1 MITFCD
7 NRSKTRRR
15 LRQHSQNVTVFTQ
28 SVSEITADMPEEI
41 IVEILLRLPVRS
53 LLQFRCVC
61 KLWKTL
67 ISDPQFAKKHVSIS
81 TAYPQL
87 VSVFVSIAKCN
98 LVSYPLKPLLDNPS
112 AHRVEPADFEMI
124 HTTSMTIIGS
134 CNGLLCLSD
143 FYQFTL
149 WNPSIKLKSK
159 PSPTIIAFDSFD
171 SKRFLYRGFG
181 YDQVNDR
188 YKVLAVVQNCY
199 NLDETK
205 TLIYTFGGKDW
216 TTIQKF
222 PCDPSRCDLG
232 RLGVGKFVSG
242 NLNWIV
248 SKKVIVFFDIEKE
261 TYGEMSLPQDYG
273 DKNTVL
279 YVSSNRIYVSFD
291 HSNKTH
297 WVVWMMKEYGVVESW
312 TKLMIIPQD
321 KLTSPGPY
329 CLSDALFISEHGVLL
344 MRPQHSKLSVY
355 NLNNDGGL
363 DYCTTISGQF
373 ARYLHIY
380 NESLVS
386 PHWLKH
392 SQKKNKRKRKQ
403 KLGSESPKH
412 VRHS

>member
-1 MITFCD
+1 MPSPIF
-7 NRSKTRRR
+7 
-15 LRQHSQNVTVFTQ
+15 
-28 SVSEITADMPEEI
+28 PEEM

-67 ISDPQFAKKHVSIS
+67 ISDPQFAKKHVLIS
-81 TAYPQL
+81 TANPQL
-87 VSVFVSIAKCN
+87 VSVFIGISKCN

-134 CNGLLCLSD
+134 CNGLLCFSD
-143 FYQFTL
+143 FSKFTL

-171 SKRFLYRGFG
+171 NKRFLYRGFG

-205 TLIYTFGGKDW
+205 TLIYTFGEKDW
-216 TTIQKF
+216 TTNQNF
-222 PCDPSRCDLG
+222 PCDPRCDPG

-248 SKKVIVFFDIEKE
+248 NKNAFSKKVIVSFDIEKE
-261 TYGEMSLPQDYG
+261 TYGEMSLPQDYR

-329 CLSDALFISEHGVLL
+329 CLSDALFISEYGVLF

-363 DYCTTISGQF
+363 DYCTTISGRF
-373 ARYLHIY
+373 ERHLHIY

-386 PHWLKH
+386 PHW
-392 SQKKNKRKRKQ
+392 
-403 KLGSESPKH
+403 
-412 VRHS
+412 